1 MHEAHGHKTF
11 KEFYADAKKKGLKK
25 ATWSKNKRE
34 YAIVDK
40 KDAKKA
46 EKFTKRIDPKTG
58 AKRIRKIGDK
68 YESTTGTLLSDKG
81 KKLHKARDKFGS
93 HYQSKVGSTDVVGDP
108 EQREQIDTLVGA
120 NKGGRIGK
128 QFGGGEGN
136 TKPIGGRANLLEEVG
151 RIDAEKM
158 NPNRRAE
165 KSRVI
170 GELNRGYKKGGL
182 IKGYPKLAKRG
193 W

>member
-1 MHEAHGHKTF
+1 MVAIHGAHGHMSF

-40 KDAKKA
+40 EAAQKA
-46 EKFTKRIDPKTG
+46 EKFTKRLDPKTG

-81 KKLHKARDKFGS
+81 KKLHKARDKYGS

-108 EQREQIDTLVGA
+108 EQREQIDTFVGA
-120 NKGGRIGK
+120 
-128 QFGGGEGN
+128 
-136 TKPIGGRANLLEEVG
+136 A
-151 RIDAEKM
+151 
-158 NPNRRAE
+158 
-165 KSRVI
+165 
-170 GELNRGYKKGGL
+170 KGGL
-182 IKGYPKLAKRG
+182 IKGKPKLAKRG
-193 W
+193 WE

>member
-1 MHEAHGHKTF
+1 MVAIHGGQGHKSF
-11 KEFYADAKKKGLKK
+11 KEAFADAKAAGKKKF
-25 ATWSKNKRE
+25 TWSKNKRE
-34 YAIVDK
+34 Y
-40 KDAKKA
+40 
-46 EKFTKRIDPKTG
+46 
-58 AKRIRKIGDK
+58 
-68 YESTTGTLLSDKG
+68 TTGTKTEREKDFKKNTRKEQYVGKKGRGEQAGLSDFQGKFKTEQKTKGANAPFTHKG
-81 KKLHKARDKFGS
+81 KKFT
-93 HYQSKVGSTDVVGDP
+93 TDVVGDKP
-108 EQREQIDTLVGA
+108 QREKIDTMVLA

-136 TKPIGGRANLLEEVG
+136 TRPIGGRANLLEEVG

-170 GELNRGYKKGGL
+170 GELNRGYNKGGL

-193 W
+193 WK

>member
-1 MHEAHGHKTF
+1 MVALHGAQGHKTF

-40 KDAKKA
+40 EDAKKA
-46 EKFTKRIDPKTG
+46 ENFAKRIDSKTG
-58 AKRIRKIGDK
+58 QKRIRKIGDK
-68 YESTTGTLLSDKG
+68 YESTTGTLISDKG

-93 HYQSKVGSTDVVGDP
+93 HYQSKEGSTDVVGDP

-120 NKGGRIGK
+120 KR
-128 QFGGGEGN
+128 
-136 TKPIGGRANLLEEVG
+136 
-151 RIDAEKM
+151 
-158 NPNRRAE
+158 
-165 KSRVI
+165 
-170 GELNRGYKKGGL
+170 GGL
-182 IKGYPKLAKRG
+182 IRGIPKLAKRG

>member
-40 KDAKKA
+40 EDAQKA
-46 EKFTKRIDPKTG
+46 EKFTKRLDPKTG

-120 NKGGRIGK
+120 KR
-128 QFGGGEGN
+128 
-136 TKPIGGRANLLEEVG
+136 
-151 RIDAEKM
+151 
-158 NPNRRAE
+158 
-165 KSRVI
+165 
-170 GELNRGYKKGGL
+170 GGL
-182 IKGYPKLAKRG
+182 IRGIPKLAKRG

>member
-1 MHEAHGHKTF
+1 MVAIHGAQGHKSF
-11 KEFYADAKKKGLKK
+11 KEAFADAKAAGKKKF
-25 ATWSKNKRE
+25 TWSKNKRE
-34 YAIVDK
+34 YTTTTK
-40 KDAKKA
+40 EDAKKA
-46 EKFTKRIDPKTG
+46 EKFTKRLDTKTG

-120 NKGGRIGK
+120 KR
-128 QFGGGEGN
+128 
-136 TKPIGGRANLLEEVG
+136 
-151 RIDAEKM
+151 
-158 NPNRRAE
+158 
-165 KSRVI
+165 
-170 GELNRGYKKGGL
+170 GGL
-182 IKGYPKLAKRG
+182 IRGIPKLAKRG